1 MPAKLL
7 SRNTKATEVHM
18 AEYVLI
24 TGMSGAGRS
33 TVANVFEDLGWFV
46 IDNMPLPLVGKVAE
60 LLDVPGSTIDRVALV
75 VGRNAPDELGA
86 GGIPQALDQLRATGS
101 RVRLVFLEAGD
112 EVLIRRYE
120 GTRRRHPL
128 AEAEGPLIGVTRERH
143 LLDHVRSIADVIIDS
158 SSMNVHELRDRVIG
172 VFGTARS
179 DEGMA
184 VSVVSFG
191 FKHGLP
197 TDVDLVFDLRFLPN
211 PFWDEE
217 MRPMTGLDAP
227 VRDFVLGQASAQL
240 FLTKV
245 VDLLEM
251 LLPAY
256 AKEGKSYLSIAIGCT
271 GGQHRSVAMAEEIGR
286 AIGSSEYPIMVRHRD
301 LHKR

>member
-1 MPAKLL
+1 
-7 SRNTKATEVHM
+7 M
-18 AEYVLI
+18 AEYVVI

-60 LLDVPGSTIDRVALV
+60 LLDVPSSTIDRVALV
-75 VGRNAPDELGA
+75 VGRNAPDELGS
-86 GGIPQALDQLRATGS
+86 GGIPQALDQLRAAGS
-101 RVRLVFLEAGD
+101 RVRLAFLDASD
-112 EVLIRRYE
+112 DVLVRRYE
-120 GTRRRHPL
+120 GNRRRHPL
-128 AEAEGPLIGVTRERH
+128 AEAEGPLIGVMRER
-143 LLDHVRSIADVIIDS
+143 LVLDQTKALADVVIDS
-158 SSMNVHELRDRVIG
+158 SNMNVHELRDRVIS
-172 VFGTARS
+172 VFGTARP

-211 PFWDEE
+211 PYWDET
-217 MRPMTGLDAP
+217 MRSLTGLDSP
-227 VRDFVLGQASAQL
+227 VRDFVLGQPAAQQ
-240 FLTKV
+240 FLDKV
-245 VDLLEM
+245 TDLLQM

-271 GGQHRSVAMAEEIGR
+271 GGQHRSVSMSEEIGK
-286 AIGSSEYPIMVRHRD
+286 ALANLPYPVMVRHRD

>member
-1 MPAKLL
+1 
-7 SRNTKATEVHM
+7 M
-18 AEYVLI
+18 AEYVVI

-60 LLDVPGSTIDRVALV
+60 LLDVPSSTIDRVALV
-75 VGRNAPDELGA
+75 VGRNAPDELGS
-86 GGIPQALDQLRATGS
+86 GGIPQALDQLRAAGS
-101 RVRLVFLEAGD
+101 RVRLAFLDAND
-112 EVLIRRYE
+112 EVLVRRYE
-120 GTRRRHPL
+120 GNRRRHPL
-128 AEAEGPLIGVTRERH
+128 AEAEGPLIGVMRERII
-143 LLDHVRSIADVIIDS
+143 LDQAKALADVVIDS
-158 SSMNVHELRDRVIG
+158 SNMNVHELRDRVIS
-172 VFGTARS
+172 VFGTARP

-211 PFWDEE
+211 PYWDEA
-217 MRPMTGLDAP
+217 MRTLTGLDAP
-227 VRDFVLGQASAQL
+227 VREFVLGQPAAQQ
-240 FLTKV
+240 FLAKV
-245 VDLLEM
+245 TDLLQM

-271 GGQHRSVAMAEEIGR
+271 GGQHRSVAMSEEIGK
-286 AIGSSEYPIMVRHRD
+286 ALTNLPYPVMVRHRD